1 MIPHKAAHNYALA
14 LAQIDNLPLEQ
25 AEAELQAIRD
35 ALRADPRFTVFMESP
50 AISTEARKA
59 ALRKAL
65 GGKVLPAVMNLC
77 LILAERRRMH
87 LIPSILVAFR
97 QVVDGLL
104 GRTYIDVVVAHV
116 LNTPE
121 SPLDSELAELIVRR
135 IDENRAA
142 FGLPV
147 GKKLNY
153 TMNVKL
159 NTELL
164 AGIRIRVGDYVFDG
178 TVARNLLRWRDVAA
192 AHPLDVEKAFS
203 D

>member
-35 ALRADPRFTVFMESP
+35 ALRADPRFAVFMESP